1 MQRLTPIENQGFSCK
16 TYRFKNYILKK
27 LTSSKEQQ
35 QKEFTIALETYKRGI
50 GAKPILLDVKNSLII
65 YKFLEGN
72 HKNNLKIK
80 DIKNI
85 ASLLRKL
92 HTIKILNRVFNHKK
106 DYVLC
111 HQDLNPK
118 NFIFS
123 KNIKLIDWEYAGLND
138 RYFDLATIIIEFN
151 LNKKQEN
158 LFLNSYFKNIY
169 KRKRKKLNSY
179 KNSYISICIE
189 WFSKLRNQ
197 KEKIK
202 YQKLYSL
209 L

>member
-1 MQRLTPIENQGFSCK
+1 MQRLIPIENQGFSCK

-35 QKEFTIALETYKRGI
+35 QKEFTIALKAYKNDI

-65 YKFLEGN
+65 YKFLEGK

-80 DIKNI
+80 DIRNI
-85 ASLLRKL
+85 AFLVKKL
-92 HTIKILNRVFNHKK
+92 HKIQISNRVFNHKK

-158 LFLNSYFKNIY
+158 ILLNSYFKNIY
-169 KRKRKKLNSY
+169 DIKRKKLTSFKHN
-179 KNSYISICIE
+179 YISICIK
-189 WFSKLRNQ
+189 WFSKRKNQ
-197 KEKIK
+197 KEKVR
-202 YQKLYSL
+202 YQKLYTL